1 MITDE
6 QMHNIILVHVA
17 RTWERIRLE
26 QPFKEMPQDNIE
38 SASVAIPEIAY
49 EIYKDDVIQKLI
61 NYKKNDWD
69 WEVMT
74 KGETHFSDLYIEG
87 RAEKIIYNE
96 YIHADV
102 MLRRALDLRAKNNVL
117 IAEFMGVKSYEASGY
132 TNFVYSEDNHRTE
145 VDLSYHDSWDWLMPV
160 AEKCLTTDE
169 PTDGHHYFIN
179 DALLTCNIDVVYD
192 RVVEF
197 IKDINKRLTDE
208 T

>member
-74 KGETHFSDLYIEG
+74 KGEAHFSDLYIEG
-87 RAEKIIYNE
+87 RAEEIIYNE

-117 IAEFMGVKSYEASGY
+117 IAVM
-132 TNFVYSEDNHRTE
+132 
-145 VDLSYHDSWDWLMPV
+145 
-160 AEKCLTTDE
+160 
-169 PTDGHHYFIN
+169 
-179 DALLTCNIDVVYD
+179 TCDKDKAYQV
-192 RVVEF
+192 VVEF
-197 IKDINKRLTDE
+197 INQLNK
-208 T
+208 